1 MINLIEYR
9 IMDRLYVMMKEYVQD
24 KNYLYIFYLHDGI
37 SQLDSSL
44 QNVLYVENTWN
55 KK

>member
-24 KNYLYIFYLHDGI
+24 KNYLYIFYLHTMEYP
-37 SQLDSSL
+37 SSIHL
-44 QNVLYVENTWN
+44 CKMYYT
-55 KK
+55 